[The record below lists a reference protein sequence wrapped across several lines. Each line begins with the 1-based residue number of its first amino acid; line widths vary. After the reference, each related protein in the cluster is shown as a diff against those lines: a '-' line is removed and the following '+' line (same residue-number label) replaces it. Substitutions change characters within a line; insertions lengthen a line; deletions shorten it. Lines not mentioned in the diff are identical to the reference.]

1 MHGDILTL
9 TDPQAALESIGYQFF
24 GPGLSEHAT
33 VVDAASVPHPFDRLL
48 VHHDHMTTALERFH
62 GLRTRLEVLETLH
75 HGEGYSRKILLTAG
89 DTGHVIEVGVA
100 RINLKYTPGEVKTEI
115 LKREAPLGDILIRHE
130 VMRRIEPRW
139 YFRFDGPS
147 SLITAFDRPLSGPVY
162 GRVGVIYC
170 DDVPAIELLEVVA
183 ADKVTA

>member
-9 TDPQAALESIGYQFF
+9 TDPQAALDSIGGQFF
-24 GPGLSEHAT
+24 GDQLSLQSTA
-33 VVDAASVPHPFDRLL
+33 VSAAAVPHPFDRLL
-48 VHHDHMTTALERFH
+48 VHNDHMTTALEKFH
-62 GLRTRLEVLETLH
+62 GVRTRLEVLETIH

-100 RINLKYTPGEVKTEI
+100 RINLKYTTGEVKTEI

-130 VMRRIEPRW
+130 VMRRIEPKW
-139 YFRFDGPS
+139 FFRFDGPA

-170 DDVPAIELLEVVA
+170 DEVPAIELLEVVA
-183 ADKVTA
+183 ADKANT